1 MAKAQKKVQD
11 NVADV
16 TMPMGE
22 NGNVLVDA
30 DLNDPIELGLPAVE
44 VDASGRKKKV
54 DKTMEELTEAGLKNK
69 SQVIR
74 YLDANGY
81 SRSAIADFLGVRYQH
96 VRNVLVT
103 PLKKG

>member
-1 MAKAQKKVQD
+1 MAKRANKVQEQETIVMD
-11 NVADV
+11 QEDIGFDK
-16 TMPMGE
+16 MHE
-22 NGNVLVDA
+22 DA
-30 DLNDPIELGLPAVE
+30 GQKPDEGPE
-44 VDASGRKKKV
+44 VDANGRKKKV
-54 DKTMEELTEAGLKNK
+54 DLTMEELAELGLKNK

-81 SRSAIADFLGVRYQH
+81 SRSAIALFLNIRYQF

>member
-1 MAKAQKKVQD
+1 MAKRANKVQEQETITD
-11 NVADV
+11 IDQVV
-16 TMPMGE
+16 PTFEESHPGE
-22 NGNVLVDA
+22 SIVNEQ
-30 DLNDPIELGLPAVE
+30 EL
-44 VDASGRKKKV
+44 DASGRKKKV
-54 DKTMEELTEAGLKNK
+54 DLTMESLLEQGLKNK

-81 SRSAIADFLGVRYQH
+81 SRSAIANFLGVRYQH

>member
-1 MAKAQKKVQD
+1 MAKRANKVEEIMEEPVVYD
-11 NVADV
+11 ETTAPSGV
-16 TMPMGE
+16 TVSVEAAP
-22 NGNVLVDA
+22 V
-30 DLNDPIELGLPAVE
+30 VE
-44 VDASGRKKKV
+44 VDANGRKKKV
-54 DKTMEELTEAGLKNK
+54 DLTMEQLEELGLKNK

-81 SRSAIADFLGVRYQH
+81 SRSAIALFLNIRYQF

>member
-1 MAKAQKKVQD
+1 MAKAQKKVQEQEMGITEI
-11 NVADV
+11 VATDPTNDV
-16 TMPMGE
+16 YDGTEKSEIVREGP
-22 NGNVLVDA
+22 
-30 DLNDPIELGLPAVE
+30 E

-54 DKTMEELTEAGLKNK
+54 DLSMEQLEEKGLKNK

-74 YLDANGY
+74 FLDSEGY
-81 SRSAIADFLGVRYQH
+81 SRSAIALFLNVRYQH

>member
-1 MAKAQKKVQD
+1 MAKRANKVQEQETITD
-11 NVADV
+11 IDQIVP
-16 TMPMGE
+16 TFEESHPGE
-22 NGNVLVDA
+22 SII
-30 DLNDPIELGLPAVE
+30 NDEQEL
-44 VDASGRKKKV
+44 DASGRKKKV
-54 DKTMEELTEAGLKNK
+54 DLTMESLLEQGLKNK

-81 SRSAIADFLGVRYQH
+81 SRSAIANFLGVRYQH